1 MSFWK
6 LSASKYLDEFFQIL
20 LKSAYYIYLSLF
32 LLGFTGNK
40 SGKFGGK
47 NNRVAFVVQPLSCVQ
62 VFVTPWTA
70 AHQASL
76 SFIISQSL
84 LKLMCIE
91 TVMPTN
97 QLILCWPLLLLPS
110 VFPSIKVFSNESAL
124 YIRWPKY

>member
-1 MSFWK
+1 MQVNIWMNSFK
-6 LSASKYLDEFFQIL
+6 LGHLN
-20 LKSAYYIYLSLF
+20 SAYYIYLSLF

-40 SGKFGGK
+40 YGKFGGK
-47 NNRVAFVVQPLSCVQ
+47 NNRVAFVVQPLSGDQ

-84 LKLMCIE
+84 LKLICIE
-91 TVMPTN
+91 TVMPAN
-97 QLILCWPLLLLPS
+97 HPILCWPPLLLPS